1 MSKTVKTSD
10 LPEFDMAQY
19 IKTDADVAEYLRQ
32 VLEEGEPGELAA
44 APGHIAKARGMTEIA
59 KASGIKREA
68 LYKALRPNAQLRLET
83 VQRVCKALGVKLTAT
98 VVSNTPQPPPNRR
111 GHRGSGVSGVSTIN
125 DEQNKVFQALRV
137 KKPVTS
143 QQLTICMVAF

>member
-10 LPEFDMAQY
+10 LPEFDMARY

-44 APGHIAKARGMTEIA
+44 ALGHIAKARGMTEIA
-59 KASGIKREA
+59 KASGMKREA
-68 LYKALRPNAQLRLET
+68 LYKALRPNAQPRLET

-98 VVSNTPQPPPNRR
+98 VAQ
-111 GHRGSGVSGVSTIN
+111 
-125 DEQNKVFQALRV
+125 
-137 KKPVTS
+137 
-143 QQLTICMVAF
+143 